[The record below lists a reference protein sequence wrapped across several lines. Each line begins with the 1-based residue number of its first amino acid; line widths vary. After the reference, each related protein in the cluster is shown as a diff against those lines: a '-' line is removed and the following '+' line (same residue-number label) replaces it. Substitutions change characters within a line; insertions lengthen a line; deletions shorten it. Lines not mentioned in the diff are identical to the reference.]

1 MLNLERVL
9 NNQNSWIYVIDGDT
23 YELRYINEKDAPAC
37 AGIQTGICCYD
48 VLSPLEKPCAAVQSG
63 MRGKGQQ
70 RDGDL

>member
-37 AGIQTGICCYD
+37 AGIQTGI
-48 VLSPLEKPCAAVQSG
+48 AATRRSFTG
-63 MRGKGQQ
+63 TA
-70 RDGDL
+70 L